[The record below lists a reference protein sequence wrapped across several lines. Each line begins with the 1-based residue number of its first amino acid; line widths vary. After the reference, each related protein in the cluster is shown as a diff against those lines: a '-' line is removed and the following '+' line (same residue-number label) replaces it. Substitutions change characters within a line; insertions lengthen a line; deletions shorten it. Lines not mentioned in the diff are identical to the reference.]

1 MVNFIIRLLVSTVL
15 VMLTEYFIPGVN
27 IESWSSALWVVVALA
42 VLNAIVKPFLQVFSF
57 PITIMTLG
65 LFSLVINAIIVLLA
79 EYFVSGFVVNGFLNA
94 LFFSIVLSILQSIAG
109 IVIPSS
115 KK

>member
-1 MVNFIIRLLVSTVL
+1 MNFIIRLIVSTVL
-15 VMLTEYFIPGVN
+15 VMLTEALIPGVF

-42 VLNAIVKPFLQVFSF
+42 VLNAIVKPILQIFSF
-57 PITIMTLG
+57 PITILTLG

-79 EYFVSGFVVNGFLNA
+79 EYFVKGFVVNGFLNA
-94 LFFSIVLSILQSIAG
+94 LFFSIVLSVLQSIAG
-109 IVIPSS
+109 ILIPSA